1 MLSALSGLRKNDGSI
16 VEGPYAPA
24 GTNNQ
29 SFIRRPSIN
38 SLGAPPFR
46 QEGDMGRYIAFNDPG
61 QPGAG
66 FSNYQDYLDAGNPA
80 VMGPMVGPIG
90 TKGAALGP
98 NNPVMLPGGGSISQG
113 EYNSL
118 PSNPNY
124 TTAVDPS
131 TISSSQPLPGL
142 TGITGMLDGPNNPMV
157 KIGGG
162 SISQGEYF
170 ANYGGSNVGP
180 NINTT
185 PITNTGIGSLTQN
198 PINTTPESS
207 ITGSIGSPYLNNNQ
221 DLDQYLNSY
230 VENLINRRMRDIFG
244 GIMSIFQ

>member
-1 MLSALSGLRKNDGSI
+1 MLSALSGIRRIDGSF
-16 VEGPYAPA
+16 VEGPYTSG
-24 GTNNQ
+24 GTNNT
-29 SFIRRPSIN
+29 SF
-38 SLGAPPFR
+38 L
-46 QEGDMGRYIAFNDPG
+46 
-61 QPGAG
+61 
-66 FSNYQDYLDAGNPA
+66 
-80 VMGPMVGPIG
+80 G

-98 NNPVMLPGGGSISQG
+98 NNPIMLP
-113 EYNSL
+113 
-118 PSNPNY
+118 
-124 TTAVDPS
+124 
-131 TISSSQPLPGL
+131 
-142 TGITGMLDGPNNPMV
+142 
-157 KIGGG
+157 GGG

-170 ANYGGSNVGP
+170 ANYGGSDVGP

-185 PITNTGIGSLTQN
+185 PINNVGIGSLTQN